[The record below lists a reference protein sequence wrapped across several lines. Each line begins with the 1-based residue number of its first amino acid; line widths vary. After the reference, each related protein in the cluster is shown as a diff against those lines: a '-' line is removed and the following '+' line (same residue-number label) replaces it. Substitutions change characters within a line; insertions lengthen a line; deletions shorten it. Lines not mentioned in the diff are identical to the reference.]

1 MINSNYKLTDIQD
14 ITVNQLLYRDLQI
27 NKLHKN
33 LANKNGDAQG
43 ENAAPTIINNLAQLL
58 INDSFLDD
66 KHNQS
71 LKTYESLV
79 DIRLSLAQLM
89 ETLSKT
95 DYSDFSNLES
105 LDEES
110 NQLID
115 KIINIMNSQS
125 STSVIDYNF
134 TNIFL
139 ESLNSLKNLKIQDD
153 EYLYKLKDI
162 ILQTQSKENSYWQL
176 REKLCADLL
185 QNSENINKNVHT
197 SGLVNSKKIVNDILL
212 NNKSMIDFTMT
223 ALSPDIVLGLIKY

>member
-1 MINSNYKLTDIQD
+1 MINLNYKLTDIQD

-33 LANKNGDAQG
+33 LANKNDDVQD
-43 ENAAPTIINNLAQLL
+43 ENATPSIINNLAQLL

-66 KHNQS
+66 KYNQS

-115 KIINIMNSQS
+115 KIVNIMNTQP
-125 STSVIDYNF
+125 STSVIDNNF

-139 ESLNSLKNLKIQDD
+139 ESLNSLKNLKMQDD

-176 REKLCADLL
+176 KEKLCADLL
-185 QNSENINKNVHT
+185 QNSENIE
-197 SGLVNSKKIVNDILL
+197 
-212 NNKSMIDFTMT
+212 TM
-223 ALSPDIVLGLIKY
+223 V